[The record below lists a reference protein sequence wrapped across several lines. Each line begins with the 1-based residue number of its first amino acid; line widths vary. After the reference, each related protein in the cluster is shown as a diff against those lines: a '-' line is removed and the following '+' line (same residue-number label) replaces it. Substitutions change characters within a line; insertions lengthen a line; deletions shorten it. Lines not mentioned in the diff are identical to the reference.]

1 MEGRR
6 AVFHVEDVPAQP
18 RLPTVREDVH
28 VPRHRER
35 DPPIF
40 RSDPQNDAVDWL
52 FRFEEISRYNCW
64 SSGTTTTTQ

>member
-6 AVFHVEDVPAQP
+6 VVFHVEDYVLAQP
-18 RLPTVREDVH
+18 RLPAVCEDVR

-40 RSDPQNDAVDWL
+40 RSDDM
-52 FRFEEISRYNCW
+52 
-64 SSGTTTTTQ
+64 